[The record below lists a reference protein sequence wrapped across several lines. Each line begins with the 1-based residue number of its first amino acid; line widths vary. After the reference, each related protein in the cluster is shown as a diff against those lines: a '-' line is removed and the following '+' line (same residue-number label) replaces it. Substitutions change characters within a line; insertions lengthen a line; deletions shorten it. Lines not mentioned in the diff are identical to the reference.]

1 MTDITRDTVLHLAK
15 LSSLQLTD
23 SEIDSLTSDL
33 SRIIEYITQLDQLD
47 TDGIEPTYE
56 VTGLENVFRDD
67 EVKPGLSR
75 EQLLTLAPD
84 SHDGSI
90 KVPKVL

>member
-23 SEIDSLTSDL
+23 SEIDSLTGDL
-33 SRIIEYITQLDQLD
+33 GRIIEYITQLDQLD
-47 TDGIEPTYE
+47 TDDVEPTYE
-56 VTGLENVFRDD
+56 VTGLQNVFREDT
-67 EVKPGLSR
+67 VKSGLGR
-75 EQLLTLAPD
+75 EQLLALAPD
-84 SHDGSI
+84 SLDSSI

>member
-1 MTDITRDTVLHLAK
+1 MTEITRDTVLHLAK

-33 SRIIEYITQLDQLD
+33 GRIIDYITQLDQLD
-47 TDGIEPTYE
+47 TDDVEPTYD
-56 VTGLENVFRDD
+56 VTGLQNVFRDD
-67 EVKPGLSR
+67 EVKPGLNR
-75 EQLLTLAPD
+75 EQLLSLAPD
-84 SHDGSI
+84 SQDGSI